1 MSKIY
6 KSFVSKLGRDVV
18 PGLYDFVDRKY
29 TFLIDI
35 PDDIANRLRR
45 GFYLSDD
52 EEILLYSS
60 FFQVKGYN
68 SIIPLLR
75 SSKQLSG
82 YLLTDKQLIIKQYS
96 YHKKEDMITVEWSR
110 IERITYRD
118 RILYFHLHNGNVSQ
132 PDVFDFFSS
141 NYIDKEKFDALG
153 YGGLFCEALNAIVKI
168 ANSEDPITIVS
179 QMIDDDKFDEAR
191 ALLQSIMKNSEDAI
205 FKLCCKYH
213 YARCFF
219 YEGMQLDCDND
230 NSESEQC
237 NERDGLLKEAI
248 TLCKDILSEFESERK
263 KSNDGLV
270 DDLWLRGRVAYL
282 LVFSFLNASD
292 NLDLD
297 FTFIEVR
304 RLLFYILE
312 SKDEDLI
319 KYAKE
324 ALNNGC
330 TFKDFLRNEDSDTG
344 EYISLAE
351 AVDFDERS
359 VMLVVKDESELVGM
373 VDDEG
378 NIPLVCTVRD
388 YPPSIQ
394 FPIGHP
400 IANTLYF
407 AHPVRPD
414 VYLPFEIAYDDL
426 FIEKVKEFC
435 YLCQC
440 LGATAIEFKM
450 AKGSSS
456 ASQSNIM
463 NKVGAEVGV
472 KAVSVNG
479 SFDETLD
486 KKNASTEKGEHKI
499 TYTFDPTNY
508 PYVPN
513 GLVWL
518 KNNEDWNR
526 LVRQRTNGENLLSYT
541 ESISSFDSSNTSA
554 SHNFQLK
561 ASFSN
566 LICKVDASFE
576 RNVEQTFS
584 NVEEK
589 ELVISV
595 SFKSVDQLKKN
606 KREDLEVKVPIIELE
621 EHSEAEKAF
630 IDEIKFA
637 IEEGGTIT
645 PLHKVF
651 LEQVRSKLDL
661 SKEVTDALIA
671 EYSDPYTE
679 NEKEY
684 MKAVSEYIVD
694 GAIAEGSD
702 RLLVR
707 LAQVLE
713 IDQERALKLQSKC
726 LKQN

>member
-6 KSFVSKLGRDVV
+6 QSFVSKLGRDVV
-18 PGLYDFVDRKY
+18 PGLYDFVDRKF

-35 PDDIANRLRR
+35 PDDIAHRLRR
-45 GFYLSDD
+45 DFYLSYD
-52 EEILLYSS
+52 EEILMYSS
-60 FFQVKGYN
+60 IFQVKGYN

-82 YLLTDKQLIIKQYS
+82 DLLTDKQLIFKDDDCQN
-96 YHKKEDMITVEWSR
+96 KEDMIAVEWSR
-110 IERITYRD
+110 IEQFTYKD
-118 RILYFHLHNGNVSQ
+118 RTLYLHLRNGNVF
-132 PDVFDFFSS
+132 DRNVFAYWGS

-153 YGGLFCEALNAIVKI
+153 YGELFCEALNGIVEI
-168 ANSEDPITIVS
+168 ANSENPLTVVS
-179 QMIDDDKFDEAR
+179 QMIDDDKFEEAR
-191 ALLQSIMKNSEDAI
+191 TLLQSTMESSEDT
-205 FKLCCKYH
+205 FFRLVCKYR
-213 YARCFF
+213 YAQCYF
-219 YEGMQLDCDND
+219 YEGMQLDCDDD
-230 NSESEQC
+230 NPDSEQC
-237 NERDGLLKEAI
+237 KERDGLLKEAI
-248 TLCKDILSEFESERK
+248 TLCKDILGEFESERRK
-263 KSNDGLV
+263 KDDGLI
-270 DDLWLRGRVAYL
+270 DGLWLRGRVAYL
-282 LVFSFLNASD
+282 LVFSFINVSN
-292 NLDLD
+292 NLDLN
-297 FTFIEVR
+297 FTFVEAR
-304 RLLFYILE
+304 RFLFYILE
-312 SKDEDLI
+312 SEDEDLI
-319 KYAKE
+319 KDGKE
-324 ALNNGC
+324 ILNNAWS
-330 TFKDFLRNEDSDTG
+330 FRVALKNEESG
-344 EYISLAE
+344 AEEYMSFAD

-359 VMLVVKDESELVGM
+359 VMLVVKDQSELAGM
-373 VDDEG
+373 VDEEG

-394 FPIGHP
+394 LPIGHP

-414 VYLPFEIAYDDL
+414 VYLPFETAYDVL

-440 LGATAIEFKM
+440 LGATEIKFKM
-450 AKGSSS
+450 TKGSSS

-463 NKVGAEVGV
+463 NKIGAEVGV

-479 SFDETLD
+479 SFDETLE

-513 GLVWL
+513 DLVWL
-518 KNNEDWNR
+518 KNNEDWKI

-541 ESISSFDSSNTSA
+541 ESISSYESSNTSA
-554 SHNFQLK
+554 SHNLQLK
-561 ASFSN
+561 ASFKN

-595 SFKSVDQLKKN
+595 SFKSVDQLQKV
-606 KREDLEVKVPIIELE
+606 KREDPEVEVPIIETE
-621 EHSEAEKAF
+621 EYSDTEKAF

-651 LEQVRSKLDL
+651 LEQVRSKLGL

>member
-6 KSFVSKLGRDVV
+6 QSFVSKLGRDVV
-18 PGLYDFVDRKY
+18 PGLYDFVDRKF

-35 PDDIANRLRR
+35 PDDIAHRLRR
-45 GFYLSDD
+45 DFYLSYD
-52 EEILLYSS
+52 EEILMYSS
-60 FFQVKGYN
+60 IFQVKGYN

-82 YLLTDKQLIIKQYS
+82 DLLTDKQLIFKDDDCQN
-96 YHKKEDMITVEWSR
+96 KEDMIAVEWSR
-110 IERITYRD
+110 IEQFTYKD
-118 RILYFHLHNGNVSQ
+118 RTLYLHLGNGNVF
-132 PDVFDFFSS
+132 DRNVFAYWGS

-153 YGGLFCEALNAIVKI
+153 YGELFCEALNGIVEI
-168 ANSEDPITIVS
+168 ANSENPLTVVS
-179 QMIDDDKFDEAR
+179 QMIDDDKFEEAR
-191 ALLQSIMKNSEDAI
+191 TLLQSTMESSEDT
-205 FKLCCKYH
+205 FFRLVCKYK
-213 YARCFF
+213 YAQCCFI
-219 YEGMQLDCDND
+219 EGMQLDCDD
-230 NSESEQC
+230 NPKNEQC
-237 NERDGLLKEAI
+237 KERDGLLKEAI

-263 KSNDGLV
+263 KR
-270 DDLWLRGRVAYL
+270 DDRLINGLWLRGQVAHL
-282 LVFSFLNASD
+282 FLFSIISISDGEDLNLSI
-292 NLDLD
+292 
-297 FTFIEVR
+297 IEAR
-304 RLLFYILE
+304 RLLYYILE
-312 SKDEDLI
+312 SEDEDFI
-319 KYAKE
+319 KDAKE
-324 ALNNGC
+324 ALSNDC
-330 TFKDFLRNEDSDTG
+330 TFRKLLRNEDSDDE

-351 AVDFDERS
+351 AVDFDDRS
-359 VMLVVKDESELVGM
+359 VMLIVKDQSELAGM
-373 VDDEG
+373 VDEEG

-394 FPIGHP
+394 LPIGHP

-414 VYLPFEIAYDDL
+414 VYLPFETAYDVL

-440 LGATAIEFKM
+440 LGATEIKFKM
-450 AKGSSS
+450 TKGSSS

-463 NKVGAEVGV
+463 NKIGAEVGV

-479 SFDETLD
+479 SFNQTLEN
-486 KKNASTEKGEHKI
+486 KNASIEKGEHKI
-499 TYTFDPTNY
+499 TYTFDPINY
-508 PYVPN
+508 PYVPDD
-513 GLVWL
+513 LVWL

-541 ESISSFDSSNTSA
+541 ESISSYDSSNASA

-595 SFKSVDQLKKN
+595 SFKSVDQLQKV
-606 KREDLEVKVPIIELE
+606 KREYPEVEVPIIETE
-621 EHSEAEKAF
+621 EYSDTEKAF

-651 LEQVRSKLDL
+651 LEQVRSKLGL
-661 SKEVTDALIA
+661 SKEVADALIA

-694 GAIAEGSD
+694 GAIADGSQ